1 MDSNPLY
8 LAFDVGG
15 TTIKYALLSTDTKLY
30 NYNSVPT
37 HKNYNNHILTT
48 LKQVS
53 LDLMKQYPIEAIG
66 ISTAG
71 IVDTTQG
78 EIKYANP
85 LIPNY
90 TGTKIKETLE
100 DLTDLPVSV
109 INDVQA
115 ALLGEVWQQ
124 QLPEKTFCLT
134 LGTGIGGAFLNH
146 DSLYIGAH
154 DYENSI
160 GYLNYDSKT
169 DTYWEQRA
177 STIALEKKLAKDFN
191 VSVPDAFKYA
201 RAGQKKFVSII
212 DEWISE
218 IAKGISSI
226 ILLFDPHTIL
236 IGGGV
241 SKQNDYILP
250 ILSKKVDDLLP
261 PNFLSVSFKSPSSFN
276 NNALIGAIYPFL
288 NKAKEA
294 NKS

>member
-1 MDSNPLY
+1 MDSKPLY

-15 TTIKYALLSTDTKLY
+15 TTIKYALLSNDTKLY
-30 NYNSVPT
+30 EYHSVPT
-37 HKNYNNHILTT
+37 HKNYDEHILTT

-53 LDLMKQYPIEAIG
+53 LDLMKHYPIKAIG

-71 IVDTTQG
+71 IVDTVQG

-100 DLTDLPVSV
+100 EVTGLPVSV

-124 QLPEKTFCLT
+124 QLPPKTFCLT

-154 DYENSI
+154 NYENSI

-177 STIALEKKLAKDFN
+177 STITLEKKLVKDFN
-191 VSVPDAFKYA
+191 VSVPEAFEYA
-201 RAGQKKFVSII
+201 RSGQNRFVTII

-218 IAKGISSI
+218 IAKGVSSI
-226 ILLFDPHTIL
+226 ILLLDPHTIL

-250 ILSKKVDDLLP
+250 ILSKKVDELLP
-261 PNFLSVSFKSPSSFN
+261 PNFLSVSFKSPTSFN

-288 NKAKEA
+288 NSEKEA